1 MSQFS
6 GLHLLLTYQCPF
18 ECDHC
23 FVWGSPFQTG
33 VMTIAQV
40 REILRQGQD
49 LGRVSY
55 VAIEGGEP
63 FLYYATVLEAVREAK
78 ARRWWVDVLSNA
90 YWALSEEDALLW
102 LRPLAQQGLDSLT
115 LSEDAY
121 HGSEGEDSPPKVAM
135 EAAKGL
141 GLRTS
146 SISILPALQSVGL
159 PGERPG
165 EAITGG
171 AVRFRG
177 RAAEKLVEGLPRR
190 PWWELTSCP
199 QENLAD
205 PVRMHF
211 DPQGYAHI
219 CQGLVMGNVWE
230 TPLAE
235 MLRSYDGSR
244 HPICGPLLA
253 GGPAELA
260 RAFEVPHAETYVDEC
275 HMCYEVRRALRR
287 RAPHLLGPD
296 QMYGVPGR

>member
-40 REILRQGQD
+40 REVLRQGQD
-49 LGRVSY
+49 LGQVSY

-102 LRPLAQQGLDSLT
+102 LQPLAQQGLDSLT

-159 PGERPG
+159 P
-165 EAITGG
+165 
-171 AVRFRG
+171 
-177 RAAEKLVEGLPRR
+177 
-190 PWWELTSCP
+190 
-199 QENLAD
+199 
-205 PVRMHF
+205 
-211 DPQGYAHI
+211 
-219 CQGLVMGNVWE
+219 
-230 TPLAE
+230 
-235 MLRSYDGSR
+235 
-244 HPICGPLLA
+244 
-253 GGPAELA
+253 
-260 RAFEVPHAETYVDEC
+260 
-275 HMCYEVRRALRR
+275 
-287 RAPHLLGPD
+287 
-296 QMYGVPGR
+296 